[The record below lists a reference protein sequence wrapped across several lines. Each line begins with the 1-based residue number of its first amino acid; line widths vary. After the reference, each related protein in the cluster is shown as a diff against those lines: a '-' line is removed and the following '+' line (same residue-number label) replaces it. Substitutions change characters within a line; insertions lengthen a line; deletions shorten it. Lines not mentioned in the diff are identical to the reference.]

1 MTTNPEIDPID
12 PIESDNTEVAK
23 AGATTMRDRLRKRH
37 GDLQGEHHLDLDIP
51 GYTFEDGAALL
62 ARYLPLSGAQ
72 IDRMQNKMRKGK
84 GSETLRGASDAL
96 ILACEGMYVRQHEGA
111 DPEPLDPEEDLPI
124 KYDQRLV
131 DYFGLKGKSLSA
143 RQVLIALFPNEA
155 AIIAQAQRFSIWME
169 DVTQE
174 VDEDFLGE

>member
-1 MTTNPEIDPID
+1 MTTTNNPEVEPS
-12 PIESDNTEVAK
+12 ESDNTEIAK
-23 AGATTMRDRLRKRH
+23 AGSPTLKDRLRKRH
-37 GDLQGEHHLDLDIP
+37 EELQVEHHLDLDIP

-72 IDRMQNKMRKGK
+72 IDQMQKRMKKGK

-96 ILACEGMYVRQHEGA
+96 ILACEGMYVRQNEDA
-111 DPEPLDPEEDLPI
+111 EPEPLDPEEDLPI

-131 DYFGLKGKSLSA
+131 DYFGLEGKSMSS

-155 AIIAQAQRFSIWME
+155 AVIAQATRLSVWME
-169 DVTQE
+169 DVTEE
-174 VDEDFLGE
+174 VDESFLGE